1 MQTKPTFLV
10 WVVFPLALVLS
21 CAGEEPAKR
30 PVTPVTVVAVNPSSP
45 ENSVAFSAG
54 IISCTQV
61 DVAFKSGGYVESVLQ
76 VKDIRGGLRNVQE
89 GDRVR
94 KGAEL
99 AQVRKKE
106 YRDSLAQAR
115 SQLTEAEATLSK
127 ANRDFTRARN
137 LYETESITQP
147 DYDGAKA
154 NLQVARAQRAAAAA
168 QVQEAQTSLN
178 DAALKSPLSGVVLQ
192 DNVEVGTL
200 VGQGAVGFVV
210 ADTLCVKAVFGV
222 PGSMLG
228 EVKLG
233 TPLLLTIVDAGD
245 DGRFEGT
252 ITEIS
257 PSADPKSRVFDVE
270 VTLSN
275 PDARIKLGM
284 IASLRLGGTDARP
297 DRILI
302 PLGSVVRS
310 EQDRSGYAVFVIR
323 AKDGHTHALR
333 RNVKLGDVFGNRIAV
348 TKGLAPGDDVITR
361 GATLVQE
368 GQEVRVIP

>member
-1 MQTKPTFLV
+1 
-10 WVVFPLALVLS
+10 
-21 CAGEEPAKR
+21 
-30 PVTPVTVVAVNPSSP
+30 
-45 ENSVAFSAG
+45 
-54 IISCTQV
+54 
-61 DVAFKSGGYVESVLQ
+61 
-76 VKDIRGGLRNVQE
+76 
-89 GDRVR
+89 
-94 KGAEL
+94 
-99 AQVRKKE
+99 
-106 YRDSLAQAR
+106 
-115 SQLTEAEATLSK
+115 
-127 ANRDFTRARN
+127 
-137 LYETESITQP
+137 
-147 DYDGAKA
+147 
-154 NLQVARAQRAAAAA
+154 
-168 QVQEAQTSLN
+168 
-178 DAALKSPLSGVVLQ
+178 
-192 DNVEVGTL
+192 VEVGTL

-348 TKGLAPGDDVITR
+348 TKGLAPGDEVITR